1 MTTVTELEALPI
13 HAVDFQRFGRVV
25 NLAASGPEVVEDHG
39 AEWTDRH
46 TRGPLL
52 DLPGRLGITTGPP
65 LTSPLTA
72 MERHTHTR
80 EALFCLAE
88 SVVLAVAPADL
99 DVPIGSEV
107 VAVVIRPGDVVVLDE
122 GVWHGPCWGLHGPTP
137 YYWYAAVDDSRVTV
151 WEPIVD
157 GPIRVHADGGDGR

>member
-13 HAVDFQRFGRVV
+13 HAVDFRKFGHVA
-25 NLAASGPEVVEDHG
+25 NLTASGQEVVEDHG
-39 AEWTDRH
+39 VGWTDRH
-46 TRGPLL
+46 MRRPLL
-52 DLPGRLGITTGPP
+52 DQPGHLGLTTGPA
-65 LTSPLTA
+65 LATPLTA

-88 SVVLAVAPADL
+88 SVVLAVAPADS
-99 DVPIGSEV
+99 DAPIGSEV
-107 VAVVIRPGDVVVLDE
+107 VAVVIRPGDVVVLGE
-122 GVWHGPCWGLHGPTP
+122 GVWHGPCWGLEGPTP